1 MATRSHGHGLDGQ
14 DHGDHGLYGQ
24 DHGDQAHWNGEGPKL
39 RKIKTKVYLIGLL
52 V

>member
-14 DHGDHGLYGQ
+14 DHGD
-24 DHGDQAHWNGEGPKL
+24 QALWNGEGPKL
-39 RKIKTKVYLIGLL
+39 EKIKAKVYLIGFL